1 MWSHIKSALRILLH
15 TQQVE
20 SELDDEIASYVAAVT
35 DEKIA
40 AGLAPE
46 EARRRA
52 LAECGGTEPVKQ
64 AVRNSRAGALAES
77 LRQDIRFGIRQ
88 LRRNPAFAW
97 TAIITLALGIGATT
111 AIFSAVYALLLRP
124 LTYPG
129 SDRLMFI
136 YQHTKYDDMSALLN
150 QDFIAAQSALR
161 SFESVAGYLDYGD
174 QNLIG
179 VGAPMRVSAMG
190 VTANFFPTLR
200 TPPAFGRNFLSS
212 EDRKDGP
219 AVVILSHRLWQ
230 SRLNSD
236 PAIIGRTIT
245 LAGKAQTVVGVLPA
259 HFIFPYPA
267 TEPDLYVPA
276 GIDTDTS
283 LQTTNVSI
291 YTVLTIAR
299 LRDGVTL
306 PQAQA
311 ELNLFEQNRVKGYAP
326 FFVNWA
332 EGRKILAQPLQSYL
346 TGDDREPLLI
356 LLACVAAV
364 LLIACVNVA
373 NLQLARTVTRE
384 PEMALRGALGAG
396 RLRLI
401 RQSLVE
407 NFTLSTIASVLG
419 LAIASL
425 AAWLIRQS
433 GAPGEFSSGSPV
445 ADLLQA
451 PFGKLSAAV
460 EVNGWV
466 LAFTAGLALL
476 TTILFGLAPAIGS
489 SRTNLRTALH
499 GAAHGVSS
507 GRQQRRLRSVLLAS
521 EIGLAVLLL
530 TGAGLLIRSFAH
542 VLQNGAGFD
551 PRQCLTAKV
560 QRNYPEEPEK
570 TKAFAQQLLPRL
582 QALPGVNAVAIG
594 SALPLEH
601 IYKGRSLAFGDG
613 PPLPVGQRPNA
624 RFISISPEYFAA
636 TGTSLLQGRAFTSA
650 DNAAAVS
657 VAIVNQE
664 FAHKYFNGNALD
676 KQFRINPG
684 HGVFTPITAVGIVQ
698 NVHYDSLEADIQPV
712 IYVPFDQVPE
722 GEVNIL
728 LRTSVEPASLT
739 AAMRKAVID
748 TDPTQP
754 LFDVATMESR
764 LSQTLAQR
772 RLIML
777 LIAAFAMLAMML
789 AGVGVYGV
797 FSYWVSHRRQE
808 LAIRLALGSSRR
820 ELLRLIVS
828 QAMRLIL
835 AGGIMGIA
843 GAWFLDRLLASMLVG
858 TQVHDP
864 VSLSL
869 AWVLMT
875 LVALVGCSLPARKAA
890 RTDLISILHSE

>member
-1 MWSHIKSALRILLH
+1 
-15 TQQVE
+15 
-20 SELDDEIASYVAAVT
+20 
-35 DEKIA
+35 
-40 AGLAPE
+40 
-46 EARRRA
+46 
-52 LAECGGTEPVKQ
+52 
-64 AVRNSRAGALAES
+64 
-77 LRQDIRFGIRQ
+77 
-88 LRRNPAFAW
+88 
-97 TAIITLALGIGATT
+97 
-111 AIFSAVYALLLRP
+111 
-124 LTYPG
+124 
-129 SDRLMFI
+129 
-136 YQHTKYDDMSALLN
+136 
-150 QDFIAAQSALR
+150 
-161 SFESVAGYLDYGD
+161 
-174 QNLIG
+174 
-179 VGAPMRVSAMG
+179 
-190 VTANFFPTLR
+190 
-200 TPPAFGRNFLSS
+200 
-212 EDRKDGP
+212 
-219 AVVILSHRLWQ
+219 
-230 SRLNSD
+230 
-236 PAIIGRTIT
+236 
-245 LAGKAQTVVGVLPA
+245 
-259 HFIFPYPA
+259 
-267 TEPDLYVPA
+267 
-276 GIDTDTS
+276 
-283 LQTTNVSI
+283 
-291 YTVLTIAR
+291 
-299 LRDGVTL
+299 
-306 PQAQA
+306 
-311 ELNLFEQNRVKGYAP
+311 
-326 FFVNWA
+326 
-332 EGRKILAQPLQSYL
+332 
-346 TGDDREPLLI
+346 
-356 LLACVAAV
+356 
-364 LLIACVNVA
+364 
-373 NLQLARTVTRE
+373 
-384 PEMALRGALGAG
+384 
-396 RLRLI
+396 
-401 RQSLVE
+401 
-407 NFTLSTIASVLG
+407 
-419 LAIASL
+419 
-425 AAWLIRQS
+425 
-433 GAPGEFSSGSPV
+433 
-445 ADLLQA
+445 
-451 PFGKLSAAV
+451 
-460 EVNGWV
+460 
-466 LAFTAGLALL
+466 
-476 TTILFGLAPAIGS
+476 
-489 SRTNLRTALH
+489 
-499 GAAHGVSS
+499 
-507 GRQQRRLRSVLLAS
+507 
-521 EIGLAVLLL
+521 
-530 TGAGLLIRSFAH
+530 
-542 VLQNGAGFD
+542 
-551 PRQCLTAKV
+551 
-560 QRNYPEEPEK
+560 
-570 TKAFAQQLLPRL
+570 
-582 QALPGVNAVAIG
+582 VAIG